1 MAWGELP
8 LMTLPFPLVLLL
20 HSSLAVTPVKDGLG
34 LEVEGVEEGGLMKD
48 PALLTRD
55 C

>member
-1 MAWGELP
+1 MAWGEWP

-20 HSSLAVTPVKDGLG
+20 RSSMKNGLG
-34 LEVEGVEEGGLMKD
+34 LEVEGVEEGGLMKG
-48 PALLTRD
+48 PALLTIY